1 MATNTARDIDEQA
14 TRLHPGSVRR
24 LRRARHAGD
33 GLGVAAAVS
42 YYSEWCD
49 RQQVSHGHCPREC
62 EHPQPFYHPE
72 FGMLCGKCWFD
83 LGEISVIVACDCD

>member
-1 MATNTARDIDEQA
+1 M
-14 TRLHPGSVRR
+14 
-24 LRRARHAGD
+24 
-33 GLGVAAAVS
+33 S